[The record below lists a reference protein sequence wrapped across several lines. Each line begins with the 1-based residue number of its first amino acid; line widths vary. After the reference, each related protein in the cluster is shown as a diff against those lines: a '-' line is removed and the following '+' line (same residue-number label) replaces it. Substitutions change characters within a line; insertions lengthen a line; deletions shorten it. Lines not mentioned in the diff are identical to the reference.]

1 MHGSFFFLD
10 ALPRNHQSIKHH
22 TRLWSFSLNCA
33 ECHMFNIPYS
43 LKMENSKASSRNIS
57 SKEYKK
63 TDCMEVYGKMGKT
76 LSWTVYVPV
85 SWWEQPKHCL
95 SWNPS
100 CPIGTFHRLCHLSC
114 SSLPTAAGWCES
126 LFATHLHLLLS
137 CRFHPRCPLW
147 RVLLGVLLLLVPPPS
162 FPICAYETSGGENN
176 HCTQQCL
183 MEVVVLQGFLNLE
196 FWF

>member
-1 MHGSFFFLD
+1 MGLFLD

-43 LKMENSKASSRNIS
+43 LKMENSKAFSRNIS

-85 SWWEQPKHCL
+85 SWWEQPTLPQLKPIV
-95 SWNPS
+95 SYWNISSALPFKLLQPAHSCWVVWEPLCNPPPPPPFMQFPS
-100 CPIGTFHRLCHLSC
+100 QMPPLACAFGGLAAARATPQFSHLCIWNIRRREQ
-114 SSLPTAAGWCES
+114 SLHTAMFNGGCGSAG
-126 LFATHLHLLLS
+126 F
-137 CRFHPRCPLW
+137 FKF
-147 RVLLGVLLLLVPPPS
+147 RVLILK
-162 FPICAYETSGGENN
+162 
-176 HCTQQCL
+176 
-183 MEVVVLQGFLNLE
+183 
-196 FWF
+196 